1 MNYPVNFL
9 SILVS
14 SIIPLIIGMLWYNP
28 KVFGTIWMKASAM
41 KAEDAKPVNMVLVFG
56 LLWLFSL
63 MISVILGT
71 MVVHQTGVFGVMAGE
86 AGFLSDP
93 KAASTIF
100 YNEFI
105 ADYGDRFR
113 SPQHGALHGGMAG
126 LFFALPIIGVNVLF
140 ERRSF
145 TYVAVH
151 TGYWVL
157 SLTIMGAII
166 CAWQ

>member
-1 MNYPVNFL
+1 
-9 SILVS
+9 
-14 SIIPLIIGMLWYNP
+14 
-28 KVFGTIWMKASAM
+28 
-41 KAEDAKPVNMVLVFG
+41 
-56 LLWLFSL
+56 
-63 MISVILGT
+63 

-86 AGFLSDP
+86 AGFMSDP

-105 ADYGDRFR
+105 ADYGDMFR

-126 LFFALPIIGVNVLF
+126 LFFALPIIGVNALF

-145 TYVAVH
+145 AYVAVH